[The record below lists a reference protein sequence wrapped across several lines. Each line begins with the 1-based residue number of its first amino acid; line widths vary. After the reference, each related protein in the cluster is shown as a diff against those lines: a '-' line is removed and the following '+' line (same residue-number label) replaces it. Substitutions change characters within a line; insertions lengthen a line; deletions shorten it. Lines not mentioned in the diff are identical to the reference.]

1 MLKKYLS
8 RFIYGACA
16 VAALTSCGDS
26 KANGTGEF
34 ATVFATAAG
43 PSSDLDAD
51 VANSYVDATTGAAVT
66 ACAANSVPLFLPTD
80 ATYTIKS
87 DPYAA
92 ANTGS
97 SSSITSSALTVTKVT
112 VTLTPADTVTP
123 ALPPIYQTRN
133 PTSGQT
139 IQPGA
144 TQSITL
150 RIVPNELK
158 IFLAPQ
164 LACTGVNF
172 HYRASVSFE
181 AVEVTTNRV
190 HTITAPGFLLVNIA
204 DFV

>member
-26 KANGTGEF
+26 KANGTAEF

-51 VANSYVDATTGAAVT
+51 VASLVDATTGAAVT
-66 ACAANSVPLFLPTD
+66 VCAAGSVPIFTPTD
-80 ATYTIKS
+80 ATYTITS
-87 DPYAA
+87 TPYAA

-97 SSSITSSALTVTKVT
+97 SSSITPSALTVTKVT

-139 IQPGA
+139 ILPGA
-144 TQSITL
+144 TQGITL

-158 IFLAPQ
+158 SFLAPQ
-164 LACTGVNF
+164 LVCTGVRF

-190 HTITAPGFLLVNIA
+190 HTITAPGFLLVNIV
-204 DFV
+204 DFI